1 MKKSMKYSI
10 VFFIMLCCHF
20 IIQGQVY
27 TIEFR
32 PEDMQMPTK
41 YKEGFVTSPEVKLH
55 YLDWKSDQ
63 PALILITGLGD
74 TPYLFESMANALS
87 TDFRVVAYA
96 RRDHELSKSFNNKY
110 DNATLVSDL
119 KLLMDSLHIQ
129 KANLLGWSMGGNEI
143 TGFATTYPNRV
154 DQLVYFEAG
163 YDMSDPGFSIMVSS
177 IPESAYATEEDMQS
191 LEDYR
196 NWYHNF
202 WAGDM
207 EWNYVLEK
215 NFVSSIHIK
224 PDGSVENVPN
234 DTIFRNILSEVM
246 QYHRSYK
253 KINAPALVI
262 YAPTFLHSPGDDP
275 EMLAA
280 YDRIDAS
287 IVIPWRNRSR
297 SQVKNQLKNATIV
310 EVPTGSHISF
320 LFLNEELL
328 VKTIREFLKS

>member
-1 MKKSMKYSI
+1 M
-10 VFFIMLCCHF
+10 
-20 IIQGQVY
+20 

-32 PEDMQMPTK
+32 PEEMMKPIVSI
-41 YKEGFVTSPEVKLH
+41 EGFVTSTDVKLH
-55 YLDWKSDQ
+55 YLDWQSDK

-74 TPYLFESMANALS
+74 TPYLYESLAGALS
-87 TDFRVVAYA
+87 NDYRVIAYA

-143 TGFATTYPNRV
+143 TGFATAYPDRV
-154 DQLVYFEAG
+154 DKLVYFESG
-163 YDMSDPGFSIMVSS
+163 YDMSDPGFSIMVSA
-177 IPESAYATEEDMQS
+177 IPEAAYATPADMQS
-191 LEDYR
+191 VDAYR
-196 NWYHNF
+196 LWYHHF
-202 WAGDM
+202 WARDV
-207 EWNYVLEK
+207 EWNKVLEK
-215 NFVSSIHIK
+215 NFQGSIHIK

-253 KINAPALVI
+253 KINTPALVI
-262 YAPTFLHSPGDDP
+262 YAPSFLHSPSNDP
-275 EMLAA
+275 QMIET
-280 YDRIDAS
+280 YDQIDAS

-297 SQVKNQLKNATIV
+297 EQVKRQLKNATIM

-320 LFLNEELL
+320 LFLNEALL